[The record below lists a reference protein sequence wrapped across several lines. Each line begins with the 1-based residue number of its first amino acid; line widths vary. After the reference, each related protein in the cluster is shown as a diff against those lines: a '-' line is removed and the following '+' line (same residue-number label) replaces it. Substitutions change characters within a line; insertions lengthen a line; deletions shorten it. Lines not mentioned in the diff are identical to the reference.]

1 MLVRDRTRSS
11 GPRHG
16 VNETFADEFSSSW
29 RGSFL
34 CLPGRAE
41 LERLALVS
49 SSLLLVTVFA
59 VTFVSELPDKSLFAS
74 LVLGTRYRP
83 AHVWLGV
90 AAAFAVHVA
99 LSAGAGGLLTL
110 APDAVIDFVTAGLFL
125 GGAIWMLRSASEDE
139 NEPGPD
145 AARMG
150 APAPGFLRVFATGFT
165 VVFIGEWGDVTQITT
180 ANFVA
185 RYHDPLIIAIAALAA
200 LWTVSA
206 LAVFGGAK
214 LLARVPMR
222 WVRLAGAVA
231 LASLGIYSLVRAIA
245 SLS

>member
-1 MLVRDRTRSS
+1 LY
-11 GPRHG
+11 
-16 VNETFADEFSSSW
+16 
-29 RGSFL
+29 
-34 CLPGRAE
+34 LPGRAE
-41 LERLALVS
+41 PERLALVS

>member
-1 MLVRDRTRSS
+1 L
-11 GPRHG
+11 
-16 VNETFADEFSSSW
+16 
-29 RGSFL
+29 
-34 CLPGRAE
+34 
-41 LERLALVS
+41 
-49 SSLLLVTVFA
+49 LLLVTVFA
-59 VTFVSELPDKSLFAS
+59 VTFAAELPDKSLFAS

-83 AHVWLGV
+83 GPVWLGV

-110 APDAVIDFVTAGLFL
+110 APESVIDFVTAGLFL
-125 GGAIWMLRSASEDE
+125 AGAIWMVRSASEDE

-150 APAPGFLRVFATGFT
+150 APPPGFLRVSATSFT

-185 RYHDPLIIAIAALAA
+185 RYHDPAIIGVAALAA

-214 LLARVPMR
+214 LLQRVPMR
-222 WVRLAGAVA
+222 WVRLAGAVT
-231 LASLGIYSLVRAIA
+231 LTGLGIYNLVRAIA
-245 SLS
+245 GLG